1 MSTLQA
7 NVSSCVLASC
17 TVKEALTTLNISSTT
32 CDAPIRDDRLVIDAI
47 SYALLAL
54 SFVVIAVRFYVRTFL
69 GDTGSVGTDDWII
82 LATFILG
89 IPSTLLATLGAGGY
103 GLGRDIWTLSF
114 DDITLF
120 AKYFYVL
127 QILYVIG
134 LPMVK
139 LSLLFFYLRV
149 FPARPVRRVLWGTIV
164 LILMYTVTFLFISIF
179 ECTPISFFWESWDGL
194 KLHWKK
200 KVSVGLMFF
209 VGTFVTVVSVLRL
222 QSLMQYASSTNVTW
236 DNTSVAIWSTIELN
250 VGMICTSLPTLRLL
264 AVRVWPV
271 LNGSTIRSRFG
282 YSGSRYGRSKYPKR
296 STDVSIS
303 RDAPLRM
310 NSLKIADVKVDAF
323 PMPPSRVSD
332 AGPRPAAPEPVP
344 RGLARSNSDVH
355 SVSTFTSRHKMHKYS
370 TSVPIRTA
378 SMARREFLEEM
389 SDAPSTSRGMNRRP
403 NDTLVVEDGA
413 TVRSGRTGNTGSST
427 IGRIVE
433 TYATMSSPTEYSM
446 PLSYPDWPLNEPDNV
461 PLPRG
466 WPPEQRQTMF
476 PIGEATSSSSDLGDN
491 EDGR

>member
-1 MSTLQA
+1 MVQYLLTYLDRA
-7 NVSSCVLASC
+7 AVSVALDVWMLA
-17 TVKEALTTLNISSTT
+17 I
-32 CDAPIRDDRLVIDAI
+32 P
-47 SYALLAL
+47 L
-54 SFVVIAVRFYVRTFL
+54 S
-69 GDTGSVGTDDWII
+69 
-82 LATFILG
+82 
-89 IPSTLLATLGAGGY
+89 
-103 GLGRDIWTLSF
+103 
-114 DDITLF
+114 
-120 AKYFYVL
+120 
-127 QILYVIG
+127 Q
-134 LPMVK
+134 LP
-139 LSLLFFYLRV
+139 
-149 FPARPVRRVLWGTIV
+149 
-164 LILMYTVTFLFISIF
+164 
-179 ECTPISFFWESWDGL
+179 GL

-222 QSLMQYASSTNVTW
+222 QSLMKYASSTNVTW

-282 YSGSRYGRSKYPKR
+282 YSGSRYGRSRYPKR
-296 STDVSIS
+296 STDISIS
-303 RDAPLRM
+303 RDGPVRM
-310 NSLKIADVKVDAF
+310 NSLKITDVKVDAF

-332 AGPRPAAPEPVP
+332 AGPRPFAPEPALGG
-344 RGLARSNSDVH
+344 RSRSNSEVH

-370 TSVPIRTA
+370 TSVPIRSA
-378 SMARREFLEEM
+378 SMARCEFLQEM
-389 SDAPSTSRGMNRRP
+389 SDTPTASGAINRRP
-403 NDTLVVEDGA
+403 NDMLMVEDSA
-413 TVRSGRTGNTGSST
+413 TVRSGRTGNST

-433 TYATMSSPTEYSM
+433 TYATMSSPTEHSM

-491 EDGR
+491 EGKN